1 MIGPI
6 CRENYENNIR
16 WRLTKGNLTA
26 KYECFPNKNK
36 YEFNPENIKYAY
48 RQCDL
53 KTTYVKRFNR
63 KIKHNRQQSR
73 YPFQDKSKKNSEN
86 YGYSHYNLTTASWA
100 KSNIDECVQEPLL
113 LLRNE
118 VSVFY
123 KQDNFDDMKIFVY
136 IEQLHDLTV
145 QIMVKSSKPHKG
157 IYDLSTIIDTL
168 FYLINAQV
176 NCSFNYFKTLQ

>member
-1 MIGPI
+1 MI
-6 CRENYENNIR
+6 
-16 WRLTKGNLTA
+16 KGNLTS

-36 YEFNPENIKYAY
+36 YEFNPGNKKYAY
-48 RQCDL
+48 RHCDL

-63 KIKHNRQQSR
+63 KSKHNRQQSR
-73 YPFQDKSKKNSEN
+73 YPFLGKTRQKSQD
-86 YGYSHYNLTTASWA
+86 YGYAHYNLTTASWA
-100 KSNIDECVQEPLL
+100 KSNIDECIQEPLL

-145 QIMVKSSKPHKG
+145 QIMVKSSKGQKG

-176 NCSFNYFKTLQ
+176 SGSLQLCFE